1 MASINGITV
10 KAMKEFVGHEGY
22 CKQGNIYIDNKKQG
36 FWSQDSWGGPDI
48 FEFDTTLLL
57 ERIKEYCEKNP
68 PIDTLKLYDMD
79 IKEIDFNN
87 LPVRTFEDILEP
99 ESAFLYE
106 LTGLLEIEKHFKKAI
121 KQGYSMIGHLKFYH
135 VKAPIPNNFPDLI
148 YACDKKQIKDYFKEI
163 TNKYPYAYVTIYKS
177 LDDFIEYDTKV

>member
-36 FWSQDSWGGPDI
+36 FWSQDSWGGPDN

-57 ERIKEYCEKNP
+57 ERIKEYYEKNP
-68 PIDTLKLYDMD
+68 PIDTLKLYKMN
-79 IKEIDFNN
+79 IEEIDFKN
-87 LPVRTFEDILEP
+87 LPVRTFEDVLEP
-99 ESAFLYE
+99 ESIFLYE
-106 LTGLLEIEKHFKKAI
+106 LTDLIEIEKHFKKAI

-135 VKAPIPNNFPDLI
+135 VKAPIPANVSDLV
-148 YACDKKQIKDYFKEI
+148 YASNEKQINEHFKEF
-163 TNKYPYAYVTIYKS
+163 TDKYLYAYVTVYKS
-177 LDDFIEYDTKV
+177 LDDFVK